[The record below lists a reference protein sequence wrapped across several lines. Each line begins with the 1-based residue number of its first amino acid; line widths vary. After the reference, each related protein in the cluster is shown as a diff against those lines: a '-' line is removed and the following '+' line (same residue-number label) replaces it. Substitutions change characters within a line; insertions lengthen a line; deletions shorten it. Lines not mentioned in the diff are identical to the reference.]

1 MQAIVNLEK
10 QLYQNEEKTPLAL
23 ATFPMNTSV
32 FKKAGGE
39 LIRIPNEWILRNTTH
54 EIVSIVDGIAELAD
68 GRFVK
73 DIYHNKPK
81 ICFGKIEVTNSKVPV
96 YSRNGI
102 FLRYLTKGQV
112 LNVIS
117 TFKINSNLFFGIND
131 REIISS
137 VEYGIKY
144 VPVN

>member
-1 MQAIVNLEK
+1 MQAILSSENQTYQDEK
-10 QLYQNEEKTPLAL
+10 KETHAL
-23 ATFPMNTSV
+23 ITFPMNMSV
-32 FKKAGGE
+32 FKKEAGE
-39 LIRIPNEWILRNTTH
+39 LKRIPNEYVLRNTTH
-54 EIVSIVDGIAELAD
+54 EVVSIENGVAELSD

-81 ICFGKIEVTNSKVPV
+81 IHFGKIEVNGSKVPV
-96 YSRNGI
+96 YSCNGV

-117 TFKINSNLFFGIND
+117 TFKIDSNLFFVINE

-137 VEYGIKY
+137 LEYGIKY
-144 VPVN
+144 VPV